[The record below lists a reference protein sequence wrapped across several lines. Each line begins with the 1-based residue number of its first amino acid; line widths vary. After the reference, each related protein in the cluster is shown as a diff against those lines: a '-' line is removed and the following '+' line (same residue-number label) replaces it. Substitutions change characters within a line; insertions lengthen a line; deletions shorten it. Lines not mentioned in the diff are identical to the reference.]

1 MTGTDEAHTL
11 ADGLFQNLVKN
22 ASEREGSVLT
32 PFNVRVTAAAVSAVA
47 ALVSVFFGDG
57 LHMFLGLLLG
67 CGIAELLFLQ
77 NERSIEQ
84 QLDNPEKAGM
94 IARRDYLVRLV
105 VRIAAVVVGWLNPF
119 TNIIGVIIGL
129 LSITIAIYILTF
141 VSAWQLKK
149 EEQAAA
155 QESLEVI
162 RDGVSKR
169 NATGSSTLVRSTI
182 TGLILDIPVKVGNSV
197 IQANTMNDGT
207 TVATV
212 ANMSDL
218 IFDGNIDET
227 EVGTLVEGMP
237 MQISIG
243 AIADYSTQAALEYIS
258 PKAVENNGANQ
269 FEIKAAV
276 KADGDK
282 MIRSGYSANAEIVLE
297 RADSVLVIPESALEF
312 EGADTFVHLK
322 GEDGEYVKTPVT
334 TGLSDGINIEIRS
347 GLAEGDIVR
356 GSRIIMDK
364 KGKEGPKK

>member
-155 QESLEVI
+155 ARAGDAGTARPGEVPGQGTVPPAGHPGSRTGKLFRRNEPRARI
-162 RDGVSKR
+162 LKR
-169 NATGSSTLVRSTI
+169 GGR
-182 TGLILDIPVKVGNSV
+182 G
-197 IQANTMNDGT
+197 
-207 TVATV
+207 
-212 ANMSDL
+212 
-218 IFDGNIDET
+218 
-227 EVGTLVEGMP
+227 
-237 MQISIG
+237 
-243 AIADYSTQAALEYIS
+243 
-258 PKAVENNGANQ
+258 
-269 FEIKAAV
+269 
-276 KADGDK
+276 
-282 MIRSGYSANAEIVLE
+282 
-297 RADSVLVIPESALEF
+297 
-312 EGADTFVHLK
+312 
-322 GEDGEYVKTPVT
+322 
-334 TGLSDGINIEIRS
+334 
-347 GLAEGDIVR
+347 AEGTECPGTAEAGTPGTPER
-356 GSRIIMDK
+356 
-364 KGKEGPKK
+364 